1 MPSLPT
7 LPTAPVTLTGVSTG
21 TFGTPVYNWITFL
34 AAPPTFVGT
43 ASGTSVTTGGTGVA
57 LAIDGEEIDSVGGHD
72 NVTNNTRYTAQY
84 AGRYLCIGSC
94 VWPSNATGRRY
105 SALRKNGTTE
115 YLDANN
121 TIPAAT
127 GTLRTQA
134 ARMIF
139 LAVND
144 YVEVMGFQDSGGT
157 LNTVTG
163 TLQVLWTGS
172 S

>member
-57 LAIDGEEIDSVGGHD
+57 LAIDGEEIDSAGGHD

-84 AGRYLCIGSC
+84 AGRYLCIGACS
-94 VWPSNATGRRY
+94 WPSNASGRRQT
-105 SALRKNGTTE
+105 SLKKNGTTE
-115 YLDANN
+115 YLDANS
-121 TIPAAT
+121 TIGAVSGA
-127 GTLRTQA
+127 LRTQA
-134 ARMIF
+134 VRHIF

-144 YVEVMGFQDSGGT
+144 YVEVFGFQDSGSSLST
-157 LNTVTG
+157 TG
-163 TLQVLWTGS
+163 TLQVLWVGS